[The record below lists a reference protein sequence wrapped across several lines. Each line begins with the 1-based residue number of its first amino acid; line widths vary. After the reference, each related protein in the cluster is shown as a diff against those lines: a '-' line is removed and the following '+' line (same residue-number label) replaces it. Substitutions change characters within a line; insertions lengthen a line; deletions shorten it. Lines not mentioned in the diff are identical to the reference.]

1 MQRSFVVASYRKYD
15 SLLKTAPSGFK
26 RSACLASGAFYFAV
40 RLMTIYGIIK
50 KRGGSILFEKMDTY
64 ASRMAQG
71 LPALKE

>member
-1 MQRSFVVASYRKYD
+1 
-15 SLLKTAPSGFK
+15 
-26 RSACLASGAFYFAV
+26 
-40 RLMTIYGIIK
+40 MTIYGIIK